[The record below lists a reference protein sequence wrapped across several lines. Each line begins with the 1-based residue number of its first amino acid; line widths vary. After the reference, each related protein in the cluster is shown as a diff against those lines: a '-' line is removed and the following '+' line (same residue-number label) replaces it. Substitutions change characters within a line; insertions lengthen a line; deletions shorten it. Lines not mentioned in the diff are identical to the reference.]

1 MKERKLERGKGG
13 RRGKRQDQASLSSWR
28 KNGMLRRSLGLVVPS
43 LLRHSEFNTEY
54 FKYIF
59 LFFEPES
66 YFLEDEHL

>member
-1 MKERKLERGKGG
+1 
-13 RRGKRQDQASLSSWR
+13 
-28 KNGMLRRSLGLVVPS
+28 MLRRSLGLVVPS